1 MHRLLYEK
9 LMVTSNQK
17 STMDIYTKRKNESKF
32 NTKDSHQITRDENKK
47 GREEKGPTKSNPK
60 QLIK

>member
-1 MHRLLYEK
+1 MA
-9 LMVTSNQK
+9 TSNQK
-17 STMDIYTKRKNESKF
+17 YTMDVHAKGKHESKF

-60 QLIK
+60 Q